1 MKILLA
7 WELGSNFGHLA
18 RHIPI
23 ALRLREDGHQPV
35 FAVADT
41 RIAETLLTPHG
52 FRFLQA
58 PAVHNKPQAPVPTA
72 NYGELLLAEGFGDPV
87 ALAGRVRAWLAL
99 FEIVQPDA
107 LLLDHAPTALLAARL
122 AGLSRTVFGTGFEI
136 PPERT
141 PYPCF
146 RTWEAIPAERLAN
159 SDRRA
164 LANINAVRRIHGQ
177 PEQGTLPELFQGAAK
192 ALVTLP
198 ELDHYGERPG
208 ERYLGPIY
216 AAPGGAKVGW
226 PLGDGKRI
234 LAYLRAD
241 IPGFQAMVNALV
253 AQAGPA
259 ILVVPN
265 VPAAWIAH
273 HANARLTIHADLV
286 EIEPLLK
293 DCDLG
298 VSYGGNGTLSQ
309 FLLAGIPQVVM
320 PKNAEQ
326 YLGGKRIQDAG
337 AGLLIGR
344 ERDVSSI
351 ARTIACTLADPGY
364 RKASEAVA
372 ERYAT
377 YHSAT
382 SVHAVARLLAGA

>member
-7 WELGSNFGHLA
+7 WELGSNFGHLV

-58 PAVHNKPQAPVPTA
+58 PTVHNKPQPPVPPA

-87 ALAGRVRAWLAL
+87 ALTGRVRAWLTL

-146 RTWEAIPAERLAN
+146 RVWESIPAERLAN

-164 LANINAVRRIHGQ
+164 LANINAVCKIHGQ
-177 PEQGTLPELFQGAAK
+177 PEQGTLHELFQGARK

-208 ERYLGPIY
+208 ERYFGPIY
-216 AAPGGAKVGW
+216 AALGGAKVAW
-226 PLGDGKRI
+226 PAGDGKRI

-241 IPGFQAMVNALV
+241 VPGFEAMVNALV

-265 VPAAWIAH
+265 APAAWIAR
-273 HANARLTIHADLV
+273 HANARLAIHADLV
-286 EIEPLLK
+286 EIKPLLK
-293 DCDLG
+293 DCALG
-298 VSYGGNGTLSQ
+298 VSYGGSGTLSQ

-326 YLGGKRIQDAG
+326 YLGGKRIQDAD

-344 ERDVSSI
+344 ERDGSSI
-351 ARTIACTLADPGY
+351 ARTINRALADPGY
-364 RKASEAVA
+364 RKASQFVA

-377 YHSAT
+377 YCSTT
-382 SVHAVARLLAGA
+382 SVHAVARLLAGL